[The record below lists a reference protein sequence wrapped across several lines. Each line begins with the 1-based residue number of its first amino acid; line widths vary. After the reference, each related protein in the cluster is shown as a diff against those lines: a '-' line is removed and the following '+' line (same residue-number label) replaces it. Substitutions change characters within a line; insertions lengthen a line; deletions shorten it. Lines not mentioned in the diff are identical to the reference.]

1 MLSNSRQCRL
11 NKMDLILERV
21 LGHLDRRTEEI
32 NSIFIICLKYYFI
45 FGKE

>member
-11 NKMDLILERV
+11 NKVDLVLERV
-21 LGHLDRRTEEI
+21 LGHLDRIIEEI
-32 NSIFIICLKYYFI
+32 KSIFMICLKYYFV